1 MWKKHQTIYYKLY
14 HVTKPVILFDF
25 DETLVDLRTSN
36 PKPLVIDWLREMSS
50 KYDFINL
57 NIYCRSSFI
66 LGALFL
72 FLAPLW
78 LSH

>member
-36 PKPLVIDWLREMSS
+36 PKPFVIDKLRENV
-50 KYDFINL
+50 FQI
-57 NIYCRSSFI
+57 
-66 LGALFL
+66 
-72 FLAPLW
+72 
-78 LSH
+78 